1 MIFETTTIPQYC
13 LVLHAAKLPNSTHF
27 SPNLAHPFILHYYQ
41 CFVDHWFERFHGELQ
56 TVEWYCSFCL
66 DYVQAVRT
74 IRRSIGSLVIGD
86 YDDVSL
92 SKNTLN
98 AIQVA
103 KDFGDV
109 GNV

>member
-1 MIFETTTIPQYC
+1 M
-13 LVLHAAKLPNSTHF
+13 
-27 SPNLAHPFILHYYQ
+27 
-41 CFVDHWFERFHGELQ
+41 Q
-56 TVEWYCSFCL
+56 TVS
-66 DYVQAVRT
+66 T
-74 IRRSIGSLVIGD
+74 IRRSIGSLVVGD

-109 GNV
+109 TGLFFK